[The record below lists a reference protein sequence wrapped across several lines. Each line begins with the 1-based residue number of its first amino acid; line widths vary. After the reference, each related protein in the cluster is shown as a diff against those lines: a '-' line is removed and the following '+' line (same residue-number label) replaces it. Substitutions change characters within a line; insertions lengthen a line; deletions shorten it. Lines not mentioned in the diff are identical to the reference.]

1 MRPTKA
7 QKLASAHNELVNY
20 INGLTGVLKGLELL
34 LIKRNIITEGEL
46 EAFIKTQFDEAARV
60 APKGGSSNPCPS
72 SSKTSSAESTEM
84 MTAQCTAP

>member
-7 QKLASAHNELVNY
+7 QKLAAAHNELVNY

-34 LIKRNIITEGEL
+34 LIKRNIIEEGEL
-46 EAFIKTQFDEAARV
+46 ESFIKAQFDASEPV

-72 SSKTSSAESTEM
+72 SSKTSSAESTET
-84 MTAQCTAP
+84 MTAQSTAP